1 MLAINP
7 QYIVDDKKIKQAVV
21 VQIKQWREIIKQLE
35 MLDDIKAYDEAKKN
49 LNIDEI
55 VSFDKAVKEIRSK

>member
-7 QYIVDDKKIKQAVV
+7 QYIVDDKKTKQAVV